1 MLLLLILK
9 NKGGHTNSEN
19 CNFQLWSKQKL
30 ILFETNHS
38 DITPII
44 ADSFSTRSC
53 LVDII
58 LWIIFFLSEF
68 ECCNFLNLYG
78 RYILHHPKKL
88 ILNSEKSLNSVNF
101 CSLRKQFSLNRLNR
115 TCPPFH
121 FFANNNFNDINP
133 LVAIIL
139 ILTGWGF
146 FEVPFFLN

>member
-115 TCPPFH
+115 SKSKVLIFRRKPVPP
-121 FFANNNFNDINP
+121 
-133 LVAIIL
+133 LIISRTITL
-139 ILTGWGF
+139 TILTH
-146 FEVPFFLN
+146 